1 MNDDIRICMIGA
13 GNLSTRR
20 IYPNLG
26 AAGAELVGIADIDQA
41 KRERNAR
48 RFGGTPYEDWE
59 QMLEEKKPDGVIIC
73 IGPEQHPV
81 FAQRVLRKGFPVYTE
96 KPPATDAAT
105 ALEVARTANE
115 TGLLCMTAFKK
126 RYTGAADRARAWL
139 AEYPEED
146 RLSIS
151 ADYCSAPYSHQSPR
165 SSFLLDFAIHMIDL
179 VPYLFGEVSEVF
191 AFSRGLDAFAVSLRF
206 SNGAVGSLNLNCG
219 RSFNIPTE
227 EIELTVKD
235 GNFMTIHNSAT
246 WRISKDGKPM
256 EWREPPTFTSAGDS
270 GMDTGHLAEIQDYVA
285 ALREGRQTRS
295 AIYESYKSMV
305 VYEAIAASAESGQ
318 VVELEYE
325 DVIRN
330 E

>member
-1 MNDDIRICMIGA
+1 MNEEDIRLCIIGA
-13 GNLSTRR
+13 GNLSTRC
-20 IYPNLG
+20 IYPNIG
-26 AAGAELVGIADIDQA
+26 ASGAELVGLADLEQV

-59 QMLEEKKPDGVIIC
+59 QMLDEQKPDGVIIC

-81 FAQRVLRKGFPVYTE
+81 YAQKVLRKGFPVYTE

-126 RYTGAADRARAWL
+126 RYTRAANRARSWL
-139 AEYPEED
+139 AEFPEEEW
-146 RLSIS
+146 LSLS

-179 VPYLFGEVSEVF
+179 VPYLFGEVAEVF

-219 RSFNIPTE
+219 RSFSIPTE
-227 EIELTVKD
+227 ELELTIKG
-235 GNFMTIHNSAT
+235 GNFMTIHNSSS
-246 WRISKDGKPM
+246 WRISKDGQPT
-256 EWREPPTFTSAGDS
+256 EWHEPPTFTSAGDS
-270 GMDTGHLAEIQDYVA
+270 GLDTGHLAEIQDFVA

-305 VYEAIAASAESGQ
+305 VYEAIAESAESGQ
-318 VVELEYE
+318 VVDLVYE
-325 DVIRN
+325 VV
-330 E
+330 